1 MKKKWTKSSGF
12 TLAELLIVVAII
24 AVLVAI
30 SIPIFTSQLEKAREA
45 TDLSDVR
52 SAYAE
57 VMMAAISDDTTA
69 TYSKDS
75 SQTIHKSNGLY
86 SVTVSPLHQEQ
97 DNWQGNMDLNVG
109 GVSSKDTTHWIGT
122 PKAAGSCE
130 VSYNPQGD
138 SIVLNWSGKST
149 GGGNTGGGGTV
160 TPGGG
165 TTGGGSTPA
174 PNPGTGGGTTGGT
187 TGGNNNQGNTG
198 TGDNTGSGNNN
209 QGNTGGNTGGST
221 GGNTSGSDQENNNSG
236 DKDTSDN
243 NAKTD
248 DDLSKDAIKDF
259 TSNPIVYS
267 EKPTNNIAFNIKLG
281 NVYTRNGLIY
291 VALTDGSYTNDDN
304 YAAPDDNGRG
314 QSWFVK
320 PTWKV
325 LTKRDLEDKYT
336 TNDYKLYSLKWGD
349 LYKEGDDYYLCL
361 SDSSTYYPPSL
372 ERENIKPYSSS
383 GYWLKVNFKNI
394 ENYY

>member
-69 TYSKDS
+69 TYSKDPN
-75 SQTIHKSNGLY
+75 QTIHKSNGLY

-122 PKAAGSCE
+122 PKATGSCE

-138 SIVLNWSGKST
+138 SVVLNWSGKST

-160 TPGGG
+160 TPGGS

-174 PNPGTGGGTTGGT
+174 PTPVTGGGTSGGTTGGGNTPVPTPGTGGGTSGGT
-187 TGGNNNQGNTG
+187 A
-198 TGDNTGSGNNN
+198 GDNNN

-221 GGNTSGSDQENNNSG
+221 GGNTSGSDQGNNNSG
-236 DKDTSDN
+236 DKGDN
-243 NAKTD
+243 GNTGD
-248 DDLSKDAIKDF
+248 SF
-259 TSNPIVYS
+259 S
-267 EKPTNNIAFNIKLG
+267 EITNNIFSTTAESYPSNDFHCPAG
-281 NVYTRNGLIY
+281 RIY
-291 VALTDGSYTNDDN
+291 SY
-304 YAAPDDNGRG
+304 
-314 QSWFVK
+314 K
-320 PTWKV
+320 
-325 LTKRDLEDKYT
+325 DKIYIT
-336 TNDYKLYSLKWGD
+336 TA
-349 LYKEGDDYYLCL
+349 EGDCTQWINPDTASGYLFFKYSSDQHIYTQLDVNHDRGDGYLVLNEAERGTIYFDGKDYYIR
-361 SDSSTYYPPSL
+361 TYYFKPIDVPPKFNDGWIKIDTSSKLESL
-372 ERENIKPYSSS
+372 N
-383 GYWLKVNFKNI
+383 
-394 ENYY
+394 